1 MESGHLVIF
10 STSGKFITKFNVL
23 RCISLSETPF
33 WTGARGLIAT
43 DRNFLTL
50 VDNMQ
55 VVLNQWA
62 NRGLSL
68 VGKVLVFKTLGISK
82 MQYLAQMTLIPKHII
97 QKLIDIQEKFLWKNG
112 KPKIKHS
119 TLIADYKDGGLK
131 VVDIDS
137 KFRALK
143 LTWMKRLC
151 DDNEHPWKN
160 IPQAYLKFPNGD
172 LLFHRNFSTDETFFS
187 KIKGIPKFYVEIL
200 KVWEN
205 FSENSS
211 EDSTVLFS
219 ESLWLNR
226 FIKIGNKSVFSKV
239 LSMNN
244 INTVGDI
251 FDNKGAPLQF
261 HFLTQI
267 GLPGT
272 IRFSGFIL

>member
-68 VGKVLVFKTLGISK
+68 GGKVLVFKTLGISK

-137 KFRALK
+137 KFRVLK
-143 LTWMKRLC
+143 LTWMK
-151 DDNEHPWKN
+151 
-160 IPQAYLKFPNGD
+160 
-172 LLFHRNFSTDETFFS
+172 
-187 KIKGIPKFYVEIL
+187 
-200 KVWEN
+200 
-205 FSENSS
+205 
-211 EDSTVLFS
+211 
-219 ESLWLNR
+219 
-226 FIKIGNKSVFSKV
+226 
-239 LSMNN
+239 
-244 INTVGDI
+244 
-251 FDNKGAPLQF
+251 
-261 HFLTQI
+261 
-267 GLPGT
+267 
-272 IRFSGFIL
+272 